1 MYAPLRRKAL
11 LTLAAIALLAIL
23 AACGGQQQEDGATLL
38 PPQLRLRPGDV
49 VLRRGSGLTSR
60 VVLWA
65 DRGGRYSHAGIVV
78 DSGGRPMVVHAVPGE
93 PDFPGDV
100 DRVKLDTPERFFSP
114 ELTDCGEVLRPA
126 DAATGRRAAQAAWH
140 AYRRG
145 ARFDHDYDE
154 SDTTRLYCTEL
165 VLHAYRRAGCRL
177 VSAPPH
183 DISLLGRSWQCR
195 FPSDLQKSPF
205 LYSLSLF

>member
-1 MYAPLRRKAL
+1 MHIRFCLILAGAL
-11 LTLAAIALLAIL
+11 LCS
-23 AACGGQQQEDGATLL
+23 CGQKGQPASATLL
-38 PPQLRLRPGDV
+38 PPQLRLRPGDI

-78 DSGGRPMVVHAVPGE
+78 DSGGRPMIVHAVPGE

-126 DAATGRRAAQAAWH
+126 DAATGRRAAQAAWQT
-140 AYRRG
+140 YRRG
-145 ARFDHDYDE
+145 ARFDHAYDD

-165 VLHAYRRAGCRL
+165 VIHAYSRAGCRL
-177 VSAPPH
+177 VSTPPH
-183 DISLLGRSWQCR
+183 DVSLPGCRWQCR
-195 FPSDLQKSPF
+195 FPSDLTRSPH
-205 LYSLSLF
+205 LYSLSIF